1 MPPSTRTQAK
11 NSQTQSDATN
21 TENVLDDTVPTK
33 EAGSEKSGKHKNA
46 GAQKPTPTSAQAL
59 QHIDKQTPMMQQF
72 LKIKRE
78 HPSTMVFYRMGDF
91 YELFFED
98 AQKSAQLLD
107 ITLTQRGQS
116 NGLPIPMAGVPVHAM
131 ENYLARLIRKGESVA
146 ICEQISNGQSPQG
159 KGPMPRKVV
168 RVVTPGTVTEESLL
182 SEHQDNW
189 VAAICAVDN
198 CYGVALLNLTGH
210 QIRCAEWPDLTAAVE
225 YLQRFDPA
233 EILLPDALFEQS
245 HEDKTR
251 WRNLIKRVRSLP
263 DWHFEHSS
271 AEKKLSEHFNTQGL
285 SAFGLNDHP
294 AATAAAAAALF
305 YCQQM
310 QQAELKHI
318 DGLHFEAEKVF
329 VGLDAQTL
337 KNLEILYTLQGR
349 VEHSLVWVLDH
360 CKTPMGSRQI
370 RRWLLQP
377 LRNQKQ
383 LQQRFDAIE
392 ALCDQYKFENYQPEL
407 RKLGDLER
415 VLARIYLGSARPRD
429 LIRLRQALAAIP
441 AIQSAIATTNTD
453 DSNLLKDLDEK
464 IQRFDDLQSILDNA
478 IIDDPPLTIRDGGV
492 IKTGFD
498 SQLDELRQL
507 TDNHDAYL
515 ADLEREERDRTGI
528 STLKVGYNRVHGFF
542 IEISKSQSA
551 QAPAEYIRRQTLKNA
566 ERYVTPELKAFEE
579 KVLSARS
586 QSLAREKQ
594 LYESLLVKISQA
606 HTDLQRTTSALTT
619 LDVLVNF
626 ADRADRLNWTKPTL
640 SSTNQLNITG
650 GRHPVVEAV
659 IDTPFVANDI
669 SLDPKTRMLLITGP
683 NMGGKST
690 YMRQTALIVLLAH
703 IGCYVPAQSATIG
716 PIDRIF
722 TRIGSA
728 DDLAGGQSTFMVEMT
743 ETATILRHATD
754 NSLVLMDEIGRGTST
769 FDGLSLA
776 FSVAECLA
784 ERIKAF
790 TLFATHYFEL
800 TALPDQFK
808 GVQNVHLSAT
818 EHEDDIVFL
827 HHVKPGAANQSYGL
841 AVARLAGIPQTVI
854 DHAQEKLSLLESSSD
869 GQAQSP
875 LTNTKTPYET
885 PPNKEALL
893 PSQTSQITPPKKT
906 KPTTAN
912 LFGEEPTDWSPLIKQ
927 IGKVDPDKTTPLDAI
942 QMLYKLKKLAA
953 KLA

>member
-1 MPPSTRTQAK
+1 MTLSTQ
-11 NSQTQSDATN
+11 NPND
-21 TENVLDDTVPTK
+21 
-33 EAGSEKSGKHKNA
+33 EKSHTPAQNVVSKHTKQA
-46 GAQKPTPTSAQAL
+46 GTSAASPTSAQAL
-59 QHIDKQTPMMQQF
+59 TCIDKQTPMMQQF
-72 LKIKRE
+72 LKIKADY
-78 HPSTMVFYRMGDF
+78 PNTLVFYRMGDF

-98 AQKSAQLLD
+98 AEKSARLLD
-107 ITLTQRGQS
+107 ITLTKRGQS

-131 ENYLARLIRKGESVA
+131 ENYLARLIKRGESVA
-146 ICEQISNGQSPQG
+146 ICEQISGPQNEPQ
-159 KGPMPRKVV
+159 KGPMARKVV
-168 RVVTPGTVTEESLL
+168 RVATPGTVSEESLL
-182 SEHQDNW
+182 AEDQDNW
-189 VAAICAVDN
+189 VAALCQLNEQV
-198 CYGVALLNLTGH
+198 GVALISLTGH
-210 QIRCAEWPDLTAAVE
+210 HIRCAQWPDIPRALE

-233 EILLPDALFEQS
+233 EILLPDTLYEASQTEKNS
-245 HEDKTR
+245 
-251 WRNLIKRVRSLP
+251 WRTLEKRLRNLP
-263 DWHFEHSS
+263 DWHFDSS
-271 AEKKLSEHFNTQGL
+271 TSEQKLCDHFGTQNL
-285 SAFGLNDHP
+285 SAFGLNERYA
-294 AATAAAAAALF
+294 AATAAAAALY

-310 QQAELKHI
+310 QQTDLKHI
-318 DGLHFEAEKVF
+318 ESLHYEAEQVF
-329 VGLDAQTL
+329 LGLDPQTL
-337 KNLEILYTLQGR
+337 KNLEILHTLQGR
-349 VEHSLVWVLDH
+349 VEHALVWVLDH

-377 LRNQKQ
+377 LRDQQQ

-392 ALCDQYKFENYQPEL
+392 ALGTDYQFEAFQPEL

-415 VLARIYLGSARPRD
+415 VLARIFLGSAKPRD

-441 AIQSAIATTNTD
+441 TIQSSLKGALRTQSD
-453 DSNLLKDLDEK
+453 LLKALDSHIE
-464 IQRFDDLQSILDNA
+464 RFDTLQTLLDTA

-498 SQLDELRQL
+498 QQLDELRQL
-507 TDNHDAYL
+507 SDNHDAYL
-515 ADLEREERDRTGI
+515 ADLEQEERARTGI

-542 IEISKSQSA
+542 IEVSKGQAA

-594 LYESLLVKISQA
+594 LYDGLMVKISQA
-606 HTDLQRTTSALTT
+606 HTALQRTTAALTT

-626 ADRADRLNWTKPTL
+626 TARADHLNWVKPTL
-640 SSTNQLNITG
+640 TRKNQLHITG

-669 SLDPKTRMLLITGP
+669 SLDPTTRMLLITGP

-703 IGCYVPAQSATIG
+703 IGCYVPAHSANIG

-743 ETATILRHATD
+743 ETATILRHATA

-776 FSVAECLA
+776 FSVAEFLA

-808 GVQNVHLSAT
+808 GVANVHLTAT
-818 EHEDDIVFL
+818 EHKDDIVFL
-827 HHVKPGAANQSYGL
+827 HHVKPGAASQSYGL
-841 AVARLAGIPQTVI
+841 AVARLAGIPRPVI
-854 DHAQEKLSLLESSSD
+854 EHAQSKLASLESQTPTKATANAGNAKSD
-869 GQAQSP
+869 DTIKHNTP
-875 LTNTKTPYET
+875 LTNQCADDENAQHNFMTAT
-885 PPNKEALL
+885 
-893 PSQTSQITPPKKT
+893 QT
-906 KPTTAN
+906 AD
-912 LFGEEPTDWSPLIKQ
+912 LFGQQPDWRPLIKKL
-927 IGKVDPDKTTPLDAI
+927 GKIDPDNTTPLDAI